1 MGSEFRLPTPIPG
14 GLLRQ
19 SLYSIRVSLEAVI
32 PPVTPASRDAY
43 ITLLGRSTWA
53 LVNAYHAVLHEKELR
68 PERVIIVT
76 EEPYAQ
82 EASVAARAIG
92 AISEGYGF
100 APAIETEILPEA
112 DFVRAGQTIRAL
124 AGDLI
129 EQGLDVAI
137 DITSGRKVTVAGALI
152 AVSVAGLDIRHIYYL
167 AMKNTDDVAKPYMM
181 IPHQIQQIRDIME
194 DAGEIR

>member
-1 MGSEFRLPTPIPG
+1 MI
-14 GLLRQ
+14 
-19 SLYSIRVSLEAVI
+19 A
-32 PPVTPASRDAY
+32 PVTPTFGDAY
-43 ITLLGRSTWA
+43 IALLGRSTWA
-53 LVNAYHAVLHEKELR
+53 LVNAYHAVLREKGLR

-82 EASVAARAIG
+82 EASVAAEAIG
-92 AISEGYGF
+92 IISEEYGF
-100 APAIETEILPEA
+100 APAVATEILPEA
-112 DFVRAGQTIRAL
+112 DFIRAGQTIRTL

-129 EQGLDVAI
+129 KQGLRVAI

-167 AMKNTDDVAKPYMM
+167 AMKSTDDVAKPYMM

-194 DAGEIR
+194 DAGAKG

>member
-1 MGSEFRLPTPIPG
+1 M
-14 GLLRQ
+14 
-19 SLYSIRVSLEAVI
+19 
-32 PPVTPASRDAY
+32 TPASGDAY
-43 ITLLGRSTWA
+43 IALLGRSTWA
-53 LVNAYHAVLHEKELR
+53 LVNAYHAVLREKGLR

-82 EASVAARAIG
+82 EASVAAEAIG
-92 AISEGYGF
+92 VVSEGYGF
-100 APAIETEILPEA
+100 APPAIETEILPEA
-112 DFVRAGQTIRAL
+112 DFVRTGQTIRSL

-129 EQGLDVAI
+129 EQGLHVAI
-137 DITSGRKVTVAGALI
+137 DITSGRKVTVAGGALI

-194 DAGEIR
+194 DAGGARG